1 MMADIN
7 NPANTSEPLLQKLG
21 ESRTKAG
28 ATETAKDSQAESD
41 DPRKEH
47 GNARADS
54 ASKQTKTRFEEI
66 FQNTLRSL
74 GLHPV
79 YRLVFEPLTGQD
91 KTVIF
96 KNRLVALLAATLHAP
111 ALVGAAVL
119 TQFVFKEHFIGARL
133 SSGGKWDS
141 QVTLAIQFAAKF
153 LETLI
158 LASLSTMMFTFI
170 RHEITKG
177 RGLPLAAFFAPTD
190 FRSLSFVWSDEF
202 LALLTSR
209 FSSVWKKVAFLALSV
224 LCCLLAAVVAPS
236 AATIL
241 LPANDWYTIG
251 GTRVFLDTPHE
262 DVFPLNITAS
272 HTLNGSVCEVAGN
285 HRCPSSGWETLQ
297 HLAAYFPSHTVIDFD
312 NWAIR
317 RPPTL
322 FTVPMPG
329 SLPQMSL
336 RIREPFENNTDSSIG
351 FDASASRVMLPHHAT
366 GAALAETA
374 TIWANAIKISERKDR
389 NWIRGSDQR
398 VRSAHYV
405 AALQTRCQVSFFD
418 PNRTSSNAVVFP
430 DVRLEDTVDQNT
442 TIEHPRIARFVQNL
456 DGSVSELLFLDAD
469 ATGELARN
477 VSVGAVVAVP
487 IAGGNSLALYGCLTS
502 ALWTPRKLKVAG
514 DHRIGFDY
522 QDPSPHEW
530 LSGRDESG
538 NRKVVIHT
546 SLANLTNPPVDAVAN
561 ATVFQRLVDA
571 AEISNTAARRLDWTV
586 GHVET
591 IINAMLANGM
601 SRVAPD
607 AKPILQL
614 RDENGTWWRNFFR
627 HRPEAGRRMT
637 YTVFAVPEADRDRL
651 AGLDFAGDVF
661 AYYYTYKDPAVRYSL
676 IGLLAYCVL
685 AVAFVSWSLATGVT
699 GTSWESTPE
708 LLALAMRSPAPGDDV
723 MPTSVVEELGPLR
736 RRYCVVVGEGRG
748 LQLRPVNEVDSEK
761 TVRANEGYH

>member
-1 MMADIN
+1 MAGLHDS
-7 NPANTSEPLLQKLG
+7 ANTSEPLLQELG
-21 ESRTKAG
+21 GLQTKAG
-28 ATETAKDSQAESD
+28 
-41 DPRKEH
+41 
-47 GNARADS
+47 
-54 ASKQTKTRFEEI
+54 
-66 FQNTLRSL
+66 
-74 GLHPV
+74 LHTV
-79 YRLVFEPLTGQD
+79 YRLIFNPFTGED
-91 KTVIF
+91 ETIIF
-96 KNRLVALLAATLHAP
+96 KNRFVALLAATLHVP

-119 TQFVFKEHFIGARL
+119 TQFVLKEHFIGARL
-133 SSGGKWDS
+133 SSEGKWDS

-158 LASLSTMMFTFI
+158 VASLSTMMSTFI
-170 RHEITKG
+170 RREITKG

-224 LCCLLAAVVAPS
+224 LCCLVAAVVAPS

-251 GTRVFLDTPHE
+251 GTRVFLDTSHE
-262 DVFPLNITAS
+262 DIFPLEITAN
-272 HTLNGSVCEVAGN
+272 HTLNGSICEVAGN

-297 HLAAYFPSHTVIDFD
+297 HLVAYFPSHMVIDFD

-322 FTVPMPG
+322 LTVPMPG
-329 SLPQMSL
+329 SLPQMAL

-351 FDASASRVMLPHHAT
+351 HDASASRMMLPHHAT

-374 TIWANAIKISERKDR
+374 TIWKNAIQISERKDR

-398 VRSAHYV
+398 VRSAHDV
-405 AALQTRCQVSFFD
+405 AALQTRCQVSLFD
-418 PNRTSSNAVVFP
+418 RNRNLSNPVVVFP
-430 DVRLEDTVDQNT
+430 DVRFEDTIGQNT
-442 TIEHPRIARFVQNL
+442 TIEHPRITRFVQNL

-469 ATGELARN
+469 VTGGLAQN

-487 IAGGNSLALYGCLTS
+487 IAGGNNLALYGCLTS
-502 ALWTPRKLKVAG
+502 ALWTPRKLKVTG
-514 DHRIGFDY
+514 DHRVGSDD
-522 QDPSPHEW
+522 QDPSPHKW

-538 NRKVVIHT
+538 SRKVTIHT
-546 SLANLTNPPVDAVAN
+546 SFANLTNPLVDAAN
-561 ATVFQRLVDA
+561 TTVFQRLA
-571 AEISNTAARRLDWTV
+571 AAAGISSIAAGRLAWTA

-591 IINAMLANGM
+591 ILNALLANGI
-601 SRVAPD
+601 SRVAPS

-614 RDENGTWWRNFFR
+614 RDENGTWWRNFFL

-637 YTVFAVPEADRDRL
+637 YTAFDVSQTDQDRL
-651 AGLDFAGDVF
+651 AALDFAGDVF

-736 RRYCVVVGEGRG
+736 RRYCVVVGEGKS
-748 LQLRPVNEVDSEK
+748 LQLQPIDEVDSEE
-761 TVRANEGYH
+761 TVKVNQEYH